1 LSIKHGESGRSRAAF
16 DKDLETFSSVSE
28 DALPSEDLPGK
39 IMLPIRQSYA
49 SSNILAGLRLVS
61 EGLKPLHLSPSTHIY
76 QNWASACLPLPQHP
90 VVECHVPE
98 TCESYGCMH
107 STFNLYTRNVYALG
121 VAMTE
126 PQQSNSRPPRQVGVR
141 EFRGNM
147 TSFLRQA
154 GHGASIL
161 ITLHGQVIAEIRPPC
176 NSGAIA
182 PSTGRTSR
190 QNQDRSRLQHAPSGY
205 TRSHRRP

>member
-1 LSIKHGESGRSRAAF
+1 
-16 DKDLETFSSVSE
+16 
-28 DALPSEDLPGK
+28 
-39 IMLPIRQSYA
+39 MLPIRQSYA

-90 VVECHVPE
+90 VVECHVLE

-147 TSFLRQA
+147 TGFLRQA
-154 GHGASIL
+154 GHGASFL
-161 ITLHGQVIAEIRPPC
+161 ITLHGQVIAEIRPLQLRSDRAV
-176 NSGAIA
+176 NQAHFAAKSR
-182 PSTGRTSR
+182 SVQTS
-190 QNQDRSRLQHAPSGY
+190 
-205 TRSHRRP
+205 TRSQRIYSQPSKAMRGESSPRYSCPSLVAGR